1 MLLGVER
8 QGFKLTLR
16 VPSPFCGF
24 APSQNKVSR
33 DPSSYVKLSVG
44 KKTYLSKVSQL
55 GMEPRT
61 EKMGGQHF
69 SGREAK
75 EKGISLQ
82 RMPGRCQ
89 QTVAILHYFIF
100 KITSQNSFISR
111 I

>member
-61 EKMGGQHF
+61 EKMGGPTLF
-69 SGREAK
+69 WERSKRE
-75 EKGISLQ
+75 G
-82 RMPGRCQ
+82 
-89 QTVAILHYFIF
+89 
-100 KITSQNSFISR
+100 N
-111 I
+111 